1 MMGGVSTHIR
11 RLHRRLLKEGAHS
24 QVFARMKGKSRD
36 PGVIVQHGFGRPLC
50 YLSSALCPGYRV
62 DAKIVHCHDYWG
74 HLAPSLNRLL
84 LRGKRVVVTVHD
96 QRDEEKRGSMGLLQL
111 LSSMLL
117 LRQPKVQWIA
127 VSDTVRA
134 QLRNRGVAPDRC
146 FVIPAYLPPDTASQ
160 NTDRLPSEIERF
172 AAMHSP
178 LLSVYGYRLW
188 LENGIDVYGFDMCIE
203 LVKRLKNQYPKIGL
217 VISLPCIYLQEYYNT
232 LAVRVSRDGLSE
244 NILFYTEPMDEAYPL
259 WKASDI
265 YLRPTSTD
273 GDAVAIR
280 EALSLGT
287 PVVASDIVSRPQG
300 VNLYHHREQSGFFE
314 TVSAVLENRQE
325 IRTSLRR
332 LPSVDRF
339 EDIARIYQTVSS

>member
-1 MMGGVSTHIR
+1 
-11 RLHRRLLKEGAHS
+11 
-24 QVFARMKGKSRD
+24 
-36 PGVIVQHGFGRPLC
+36 
-50 YLSSALCPGYRV
+50 
-62 DAKIVHCHDYWG
+62 
-74 HLAPSLNRLL
+74 
-84 LRGKRVVVTVHD
+84 
-96 QRDEEKRGSMGLLQL
+96 
-111 LSSMLL
+111 
-117 LRQPKVQWIA
+117 
-127 VSDTVRA
+127 
-134 QLRNRGVAPDRC
+134 
-146 FVIPAYLPPDTASQ
+146 
-160 NTDRLPSEIERF
+160 
-172 AAMHSP
+172 MHSP

>member
-1 MMGGVSTHIR
+1 
-11 RLHRRLLKEGAHS
+11 
-24 QVFARMKGKSRD
+24 
-36 PGVIVQHGFGRPLC
+36 
-50 YLSSALCPGYRV
+50 
-62 DAKIVHCHDYWG
+62 
-74 HLAPSLNRLL
+74 
-84 LRGKRVVVTVHD
+84 
-96 QRDEEKRGSMGLLQL
+96 
-111 LSSMLL
+111 
-117 LRQPKVQWIA
+117 
-127 VSDTVRA
+127 
-134 QLRNRGVAPDRC
+134 
-146 FVIPAYLPPDTASQ
+146 
-160 NTDRLPSEIERF
+160 
-172 AAMHSP
+172 
-178 LLSVYGYRLW
+178 
-188 LENGIDVYGFDMCIE
+188 
-203 LVKRLKNQYPKIGL
+203 
-217 VISLPCIYLQEYYNT
+217 
-232 LAVRVSRDGLSE
+232 
-244 NILFYTEPMDEAYPL
+244 MDEAYPL